1 MSETDKKSKDTIV
14 ISKRHL
20 YLIIFLVIIAIA
32 VAIAVPTTIHLKQK
46 RNNAGKEEPDK
57 PVVIN
62 EQIGKDGVFFAVL
75 EEEEYYD
82 VDEEEG
88 EDEEDEDDDN
98 NLNARTDCATPIYGI
113 DIDEST
119 DTSDVKSISDCAQAV
134 PILYGEESDYQGQ
147 IISNVSE
154 FVDLFGFESNK
165 YDDQFFYNHTLVSI
179 VTHMDYC
186 GGVINRV
193 YLSRTNKNTGVVTID
208 YESSCGPCPDEM
220 NVYLIEL
227 NTDKDEKISKVEPI
241 TNANYNDTAV
251 KHCNPGV
258 EKKPVVYLYPTST
271 IDVNV
276 ELGAPEKLTVSYP
289 KYTDAWRVTANPD
302 GSLIDRTT
310 GRNLYSLYYEA
321 DYTTAQGVR
330 DEGFVIKGADSASFL
345 EEKLAQLG
353 LNEREA
359 EEFIIYWLPQLE
371 KNAYNYVYFAPSSEI
386 AENMPLKVS
395 PAPET
400 VIRINMEFK
409 ALDAPIQ
416 VKEQKLP
423 ATPIRKGFTLVEWGG
438 TSL

>member
-1 MSETDKKSKDTIV
+1 MPETDKKSKDTVV

-32 VAIAVPTTIHLKQK
+32 VAIAVPTTIHLKYK
-46 RNNAGKEEPDK
+46 RNNSGKDEPDK
-57 PVVIN
+57 PVVVN
-62 EQIGKDGVFFAVL
+62 QQIGKDGVFFAFL
-75 EEEEYYD
+75 
-82 VDEEEG
+82 
-88 EDEEDEDDDN
+88 EEDEYYVLDEDDEDEGEVEKSDDDLTVQHDCVSPVYGTN
-98 NLNARTDCATPIYGI
+98 SEGAEAVTDCVPA
-113 DIDEST
+113 
-119 DTSDVKSISDCAQAV
+119 A
-134 PILYGEESDYQGQ
+134 PILYGDESDYQGK

-154 FVDLFGFESNK
+154 FAEIFGFKSDKYNK
-165 YDDQFFYNHTLVSI
+165 QFFYNHTLVSI

-186 GGVINRV
+186 GGSINRV

-220 NVYLIEL
+220 SVYLIEL

-241 TNANYNDTAV
+241 TNANYNDTAT
-251 KHCNPGV
+251 KHCYPSV

-271 IDVNV
+271 TDINV

-302 GSLIDRTT
+302 GSLIDRIT
-310 GRNLYSLYYEA
+310 GRSLYSLYYEA
-321 DYTTAQGVR
+321 NYTAAQGVR

-353 LNEREA
+353 LNERET

-371 KNAYNYVYFAPSSEI
+371 KNAYNYIYFAPAAEI
-386 AENMPLKVS
+386 AENMPLNVS

-423 ATPIRKGFTLVEWGG
+423 TTPIRKGFTLVEWGG